1 MYRACQVPTPTPQL
15 EPCTHHTHTMP
26 TANPIRVRKSMLD
39 QRCTVSAYEPE
50 QKLIRRKYNKLTVLL
65 LPLHSRRLDHFEKF
79 SPPAVKFPSFYW
91 LSLGENRVM
100 HHFVG
105 STLEVKIQY
114 IISLKHH
121 FVSSFLKKKSPA
133 APIISSIHHLLGEK
147 S

>member
-50 QKLIRRKYNKLTVLL
+50 QKLVRRKYTIQYCCCRCTVE
-65 LPLHSRRLDHFEKF
+65 DWVFDFF
-79 SPPAVKFPSFYW
+79 SPPAVNFPSFYW

-105 STLEVKIQY
+105 STLEAKIQY

-121 FVSSFLKKKSPA
+121 FASSFLKKKTPA